1 MSTEKWFLVTNT
13 ENLEYYFDCN
23 MIVESQAFEKNSY
36 VCDIQAKRPIGYLV
50 ISAQSNLSE
59 AIKEATTEDPNL
71 IACLI
76 EIDLQVINLKTAYA
90 RDLNG
95 SYRLVSSEM
104 LEDLSIDELLIPS
117 PLPISVIKS
126 IVLRDVK
133 IKNEYEKNISSSF
146 GQFSKNYFLHNSKLF
161 EAKKK
166 SDLSAALSQD
176 LLTTDVSPA
185 INTGLQDIPAILID
199 YQKAFSLGGALS
211 LAYYQTKNGRK
222 SCDLFK
228 YLINDDNSATSTN
241 EHLSSL
247 KNWVNNPNPSSD
259 LDLFF
264 KQILDIS
271 STESD
276 FGTIQYYLLQYF
288 ENKNETPEK
297 YSKVSGLAKRLRQII
312 EKTYDGDLNSYF
324 KKLINHYES
333 EGIGNSKPY
342 LLISMIFIRD
352 HIETAL
358 KFYHEDF
365 TEDDYF
371 LIATFYGLFRGIKR
385 TPTRIRQILHLRD
398 WVSHQMAQFLSKQI
412 GSQVQFIKTPQPPI
426 LIHEKHIKTTT
437 NTKAQDKLQTLL
449 SHLKINEND
458 VLIWLLNTKGE
469 YTVKGSTIS
478 FSTRPKLTADIQHD
492 RLEKAIQLNTIKL
505 ENELCDINRLLEIL
519 EA

>member
-1 MSTEKWFLVTNT
+1 MSKDKWFLVTNT

-23 MIVESQAFEKNSY
+23 MLVEIQAFGKNSY
-36 VCDIQAKRPIGYLV
+36 VRDIQAKRPIGYII

-59 AIKEATTEDPNL
+59 AIKEATSEDPNL

-76 EIDLQVINLKTAYA
+76 EIDLHGIKFNKAYA
-90 RDLNG
+90 RELNG
-95 SYRLVSSEM
+95 FYRSVSCEK
-104 LEDLSIDELLIPS
+104 LEELSIDELLIPS
-117 PLPISVIKS
+117 PLPISIIKN
-126 IVLRDVK
+126 IVLKDVK
-133 IKNEYEKNISSSF
+133 DKNHCEKNISSSF
-146 GQFSKNYFLHNSKLF
+146 GKFSKNYFLHNSKLF
-161 EAKKK
+161 ETKKK
-166 SDLSAALSQD
+166 LGLPDELGQD
-176 LLTTDVSPA
+176 LLSTGVIPA
-185 INTGLQDIPAILID
+185 VNNGLQDIQPIFID
-199 YQKAFSLGGALS
+199 YQRAFSVGGALS

-228 YLINDDNSATSTN
+228 YLVNEDNSVTSTN

-247 KNWVNNPNPSSD
+247 KNWVYKPHPSSD

-264 KQILDIS
+264 KQVLDIS
-271 STESD
+271 SAESD
-276 FGTIQYYLLQYF
+276 FGTIQHYLLQYF

-324 KKLINHYES
+324 RKLINHYES
-333 EGIGNSKPY
+333 EGMSNSKPY

-385 TPTRIRQILHLRD
+385 VPTRIREILHLRD
-398 WVSHQMAQFLSKQI
+398 WVSHQMAQFLSNQI
-412 GSQVQFIKTPQPPI
+412 GSQVQFTKTPESLI

-437 NTKAQDKLQTLL
+437 NTKAQDKLQRLL
-449 SHLKINEND
+449 SHLKINEDD

-478 FSTRPKLTADIQHD
+478 FASRPKLTADIQHD
-492 RLEKAIQLNTIKL
+492 LLEKAIQLNTIKL
-505 ENELCDINRLLEIL
+505 ENELCEINRLLEIL